1 MAITVTDKNL
11 CNRTNRKRLEI
22 RKAPY
27 WRILHEGLH
36 IGYRKGTRG
45 GKWLLRWYNKQTQ
58 RYKVE
63 TLATADDTADANG
76 SDVLNWKQA
85 QGMARERAE
94 KIRAEQTGGH
104 IGHYTVADA
113 MGDYFDALDLE
124 GRDTKAERNR
134 AALYI
139 TPPDSLP
146 VDFLNLSKSRLADLT
161 AGELRRWLAGVAAHP
176 GFTQSHRVRK
186 VPEFEAPEDEAD
198 YWRRRKDSANR
209 LLGILKAGL
218 NFAFDSGKVTSN
230 AAWSGKRVKA
240 FETVGK
246 RRPGYLTLSECERL
260 VNAAAP
266 GFRELVQ
273 GALYTG
279 ARYGDLAYMDVRD
292 FAPSAGV
299 VMSGNS
305 KSGKPHPVHLSDEGV
320 AFFRRITQGRDGG
333 EPMFPGPKGRRWG
346 KSQQS
351 RPMAEAME
359 AARIKTHLT
368 FHGLR
373 HTYATQAVM
382 AGVPLVVVAQNLGHS
397 DTRMVERHYGHL
409 ADSWVREQVQAIP
422 SLKDVGAD
430 ETVVGIDDRRA
441 SSGQL

>member
-11 CNRTNRKRLEI
+11 CNRTNRNRLEI

-36 IGYRKGTRG
+36 IGYRKNTRG

-85 QGMARERAE
+85 QGLARERAE
-94 KIRAEQTGGH
+94 RIRAEQSGGH
-104 IGHYTVADA
+104 IGHYTIADA
-113 MGDYFDALDLE
+113 MADYFNALDLE
-124 GRDTKAERNR
+124 GRNTKADRKR

-139 TPPDSLP
+139 TPGDQPTGF
-146 VDFLNLSKSRLADLT
+146 FLDLSKSRLADLT
-161 AGELRRWLAGVAAHP
+161 AGELRRWLAEVAAHP
-176 GFTQSHRVRK
+176 GYTQTHKVRK
-186 VPEFEAPEDEAD
+186 VPKFESPEDEAD
-198 YWRRRKDSANR
+198 FWRRRKDSANR
-209 LLGILKAGL
+209 LLAMLKAAL
-218 NFAFDSGKVTSN
+218 NHAFDSGKVTSN
-230 AAWSGKRVKA
+230 SAWSGKRVKP

-246 RRPGYLTLSECERL
+246 RRAGYLTLSECERL

-292 FAPSAGV
+292 FVPSAGV

-305 KSGKPHPVHLSDEGV
+305 KSGKPHPVHLSDEAV
-320 AFFRRITQGRDGG
+320 AFFQRITKGRDGS
-333 EPMFPGPKGRRWG
+333 EPMFPGPKGGRWS

-359 AARIKTHLT
+359 NARIKANVT

-382 AGVPLVVVAQNLGHS
+382 AGVPLVIVAQNLGHS

-409 ADSWVREQVQAIP
+409 ASSWVRDQVRSIP
-422 SLKDVGAD
+422 SIKDVGAD

-441 SSGQL
+441 NSGQL